1 MSMADFGDDEGTL
14 HRSGC
19 PPTQISSLWD
29 TARWEQPLRRSL
41 EGRPIIW
48 FADDEHRN
56 RKWFAE
62 KHADHFAVLTLSS
75 LDFCRRALD
84 HRTPCDAV
92 VTDIFFPAA
101 PVRCDG
107 DAERLMAI
115 YDLISKSPVSRLPS
129 LWDEQKHNWSLDG
142 FHIARIVAD
151 AAKDRAERI
160 PVLLFSRK
168 ATMLLGVDDWLG
180 EPSDVVANTYWLLEK
195 VDPSI
200 DPESADKAGRI
211 QRDRIVAALSQR

>member
-1 MSMADFGDDEGTL
+1 
-14 HRSGC
+14 
-19 PPTQISSLWD
+19 
-29 TARWEQPLRRSL
+29 
-41 EGRPIIW
+41 
-48 FADDEHRN
+48 
-56 RKWFAE
+56 
-62 KHADHFAVLTLSS
+62 
-75 LDFCRRALD
+75 
-84 HRTPCDAV
+84 
-92 VTDIFFPAA
+92 
-101 PVRCDG
+101 
-107 DAERLMAI
+107 MAI